1 MNKKLHYKMYK
12 AGKRWLF
19 GTIMTASMGI
29 SIVAMNNVVQ
39 ADTNVSDIQ
48 TSGEVIK
55 NDSSA
60 INEKLATSQ
69 SNSSEV
75 ATTQSTD
82 SNKVSDSS
90 EVATSQAADNSKVS
104 DSSEVATS
112 QAADNNKVSDSSE
125 VATSQAAD
133 NNKVSDSSE
142 AATSQSTGNN
152 DSIAATSQVDESA
165 DATEINQTQASSMVA
180 NQNNPKK

>member
-125 VATSQAAD
+125 
-133 NNKVSDSSE
+133 

-180 NQNNPKK
+180 NQNNPKNNTQKHEQQVQKTK